1 MSLKEFLEN
10 IGIDEEWRVQ
20 YYSSDNADAVVVFNT
35 GEDDSVTEE
44 ELIKH
49 YGNRRVETIFIDT
62 VRRYYKDYPQIVL
75 EIEE

>member
-35 GEDDSVTEE
+35 GEDDSIAEE
-44 ELIKH
+44 ELIKQ

-62 VRRYYKDYPQIVL
+62 VKRYYKDYPQIVL